1 MIVMN
6 LLTMCPLVSTLSE
19 QQILNMNMQIMYHKM
34 VHNHYHYYYY
44 NQDDLESGRGRR
56 LSDITVMY
64 DNVL

>member
-1 MIVMN
+1 
-6 LLTMCPLVSTLSE
+6 
-19 QQILNMNMQIMYHKM
+19 MYHKM